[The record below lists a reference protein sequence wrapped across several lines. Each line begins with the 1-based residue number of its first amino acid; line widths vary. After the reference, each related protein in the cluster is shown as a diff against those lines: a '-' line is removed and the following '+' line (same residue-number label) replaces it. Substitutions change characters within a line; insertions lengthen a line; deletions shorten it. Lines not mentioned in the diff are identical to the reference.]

1 MWHCWIVWDRLF
13 QKPVCTLYGDDAE
26 TFVRMRHAYAGGD
39 FTRAKHQLEFFTS
52 KRCDVTRL
60 EISPFIYE
68 LHAPKEEE
76 AKVAGERPV
85 AQPKKLR
92 EGGLRRGMRIT
103 HATLGEGR
111 IMKISEGMMQ
121 VQFQTESKTLNIHH
135 CIMNELI
142 DLV

>member
-1 MWHCWIVWDRLF
+1 MLF
-13 QKPVCTLYGDDAE
+13 
-26 TFVRMRHAYAGGD
+26 R
-39 FTRAKHQLEFFTS
+39 S
-52 KRCDVTRL
+52 RL